1 MNLADFVKG
10 SLIGG
15 YQNGSFTLEQVNI
28 YALNYQMRGI
38 ITQADFDEMQLA
50 INPPEEQPAN

>member
-1 MNLADFVKG
+1 MNLAEFVKG

-28 YALNYQMRGI
+28 FSLNYQTRGI
-38 ITQADFDEMQLA
+38 IKQVDFDEIQAAVNL
-50 INPPEEQPAN
+50 PEEPVN